1 MKLIDLLNE
10 RKRKAERQEK
20 VDTAKK
26 IALGTAIGAITGI
39 LFAPKSGKETRED
52 IVKKTKDT
60 TETVTKSVKDSVES
74 IKDTKD
80 KIQEEIKEKVKEFKE
95 RDMIEVEI
103 EQVEM
108 DGEPE
113 TKEEPQNNKEM

>member
-10 RKRKAERQEK
+10 KKKKAERQEK

-26 IALGTAIGAITGI
+26 IAIGTAIGAITGI

-52 IVKKTKDT
+52 IAKKTKET
-60 TETVTKSVKDSVES
+60 TETVKKSVKDSVES
-74 IKDTKD
+74 IKEVEGKVRDDIKD
-80 KIQEEIKEKVKEFKE
+80 KVREFKE

-103 EQVEM
+103 EEGKIEEEDPEKNQEM
-108 DGEPE
+108 
-113 TKEEPQNNKEM
+113 